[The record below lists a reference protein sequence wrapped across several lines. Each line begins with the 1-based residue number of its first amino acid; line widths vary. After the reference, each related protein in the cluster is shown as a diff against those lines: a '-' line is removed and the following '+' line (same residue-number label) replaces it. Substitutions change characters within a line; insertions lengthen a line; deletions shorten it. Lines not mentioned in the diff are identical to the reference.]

1 MAKLCLC
8 SKAFV
13 RSSGPIRGQMN
24 LGPIWVCLKI
34 VYPYTQWLCWSLSL
48 LNGYFIGNIPH
59 FQTNPFEFW
68 VYPSVIQHGN
78 WKFLM
83 GVPMGGIFQQAMWDC
98 LRVCNTSSIFKI
110 EDKQSNLEV
119 VYVPSKKKNIV
130 VQKPF
135 CRGFSTFWCLC
146 KFTSGQVSLTFDVA
160 SSIFFT
166 SPLKVVPISVTSAPD
181 EPVWSEPP
189 LKNSRKSSGI
199 FWDHEYWVKGIL
211 GYFMLFHSKWKL
223 TQKKRMNT
231 RVIWE
236 HRYISVFRWKIKK
249 VSKPARH
256 TSSRFGY
263 FPTTVGYTTV
273 RRLIFETLTTSSPLL
288 LIFPE
293 FLCEFTLTMLVW
305 HSSLQ
310 GHRLVFDFIEF
321 YNSIRRHF
329 ELHRRRFAVTQG
341 QKLWQIISCG

>member
-1 MAKLCLC
+1 M
-8 SKAFV
+8 
-13 RSSGPIRGQMN
+13 
-24 LGPIWVCLKI
+24 
-34 VYPYTQWLCWSLSL
+34 
-48 LNGYFIGNIPH
+48 
-59 FQTNPFEFW
+59 
-68 VYPSVIQHGN
+68 
-78 WKFLM
+78 
-83 GVPMGGIFQQAMWDC
+83 
-98 LRVCNTSSIFKI
+98 
-110 EDKQSNLEV
+110 
-119 VYVPSKKKNIV
+119 V

-135 CRGFSTFWCLC
+135 CRGFSTFRCLF
-146 KFTSGQVSLTFDVA
+146 KFTSGQVSLTFVVA

-166 SPLKVVPISVTSAPD
+166 SPLKVVPISVTSAPN

-211 GYFMLFHSKWKL
+211 GYVMLFHSKWKL
-223 TQKKRMNT
+223 TQKNEWIRESSGN
-231 RVIWE
+231 ID
-236 HRYISVFRWKIKK
+236 ISQFLDGKSKK

-293 FLCEFTLTMLVW
+293 FLCEFTLKLLVFVVKSSCFLTMLVW

-341 QKLWQIISCG
+341 QKLWQII